1 MPSVF
6 ALRALLGA
14 GLGFGALDLVW
25 INAALAP
32 RLIEREPA
40 PIVARTAPIATTTVT
55 PIAEPAPSPA
65 RAPTKTLVDH
75 VYFETGSTAITARS
89 RKVLAAL
96 VDLAGPT
103 AQIALEGHADYRGT
117 EANNETL
124 SKDRAVAVQHEL
136 ARLGVDSARIH
147 VGYAGETQASSEL
160 WRDRR
165 VDIQIEGGSR

>member
-32 RLIEREPA
+32 RLLEPEPA
-40 PIVARTAPIATTTVT
+40 PVVARTAPSVTPTVT
-55 PIAEPAPSPA
+55 PIDAPESPPA
-65 RAPTKTLVDH
+65 RAPAKTLVDH
-75 VYFETGSTAITARS
+75 VYFETGSANLTVRS
-89 RKVLAAL
+89 RKVLSAL

-103 AQIALEGHADYRGT
+103 AQIALDGHADYRGS

-124 SKDRAVAVQHEL
+124 SRDRALAVQQEL
-136 ARLGVDSARIH
+136 VRLGVDDARIR

-165 VDIQIEGGSR
+165 VDIQIEGGTR

>member
-32 RLIEREPA
+32 RLVEHEPAPVAERPA
-40 PIVARTAPIATTTVT
+40 PIVTPTVT
-55 PIAEPAPSPA
+55 PIDEPAPAP
-65 RAPTKTLVDH
+65 APTKTLVDH
-75 VYFETGSTAITARS
+75 VYFETGSTAITPRAH
-89 RKVLAAL
+89 KVLVAL
-96 VDLAGPT
+96 ADLAGPT
-103 AQIALEGHADYRGT
+103 AQIALEGHADYRGS

-124 SKDRAVAVQHEL
+124 SKDRALSVQQEL
-136 ARLGVDSARIH
+136 VRLGIDAARIRLDY
-147 VGYAGETQASSEL
+147 VGETRASSEL

-165 VDIQIEGGSR
+165 VDIQIVGGTR